1 MIFSV
6 SFRSLNLGWA
16 LALVVLLASA
26 AVAQPASKPRVLL
39 LATGGTIAGV
49 QPKDG
54 SGQSYRAGVVGVEAL
69 VDAVPGLRDRAE
81 IRAEQL
87 MNIGS
92 NNMNDE
98 TWLKLARRVSAG
110 LADPSVD
117 AIVITHGTD
126 TMEESAFL
134 LSLTT
139 GGDKP
144 VVLVG
149 SMRPATAIS
158 ADGPG
163 NLLDAVT
170 VAAHPAARSRGV
182 MVVLNNTVHGA
193 RDVTKVD
200 TLRPNAF
207 DSPNA
212 GALGWVE
219 GTEVKFYAPAP
230 APRGAPRFALPEDGK
245 LPRVDVI
252 YMSAGTDDV
261 LIKASVGAG
270 AKGIV
275 VAGSGAG
282 SMTSAAR
289 AAVRA
294 HTKEGIFFLRT
305 ARHSYGPV
313 AASDSG
319 AGDGSDAAV
328 GTLAGTDL
336 TPAKARVFLKLALLK
351 PDVTRDELMQLI
363 AEL

>member
-1 MIFSV
+1 MENSDLQAPGGVNPLPSMMSPVSV
-6 SFRSLNLGWA
+6 RSLIVGRA
-16 LALVVLLASA
+16 LALVVLLASV
-26 AVAQPASKPRVLL
+26 AVAQPAAKPRVLL

-98 TWLKLARRVSAG
+98 TWLKLARRVIAG
-110 LADPSVD
+110 LADPTVD
-117 AIVITHGTD
+117 GIVITHGTD

-139 GGDKP
+139 SGDKP

-170 VAAHPAARSRGV
+170 VAAHPASQARGV
-182 MVVLNNTVHGA
+182 MVVLNNTIHGA

-207 DSPNA
+207 DSPNV
-212 GALGWVE
+212 GALG
-219 GTEVKFYAPAP
+219 
-230 APRGAPRFALPEDGK
+230 
-245 LPRVDVI
+245 
-252 YMSAGTDDV
+252 
-261 LIKASVGAG
+261 
-270 AKGIV
+270 
-275 VAGSGAG
+275 
-282 SMTSAAR
+282 
-289 AAVRA
+289 
-294 HTKEGIFFLRT
+294 
-305 ARHSYGPV
+305 
-313 AASDSG
+313 
-319 AGDGSDAAV
+319 
-328 GTLAGTDL
+328 
-336 TPAKARVFLKLALLK
+336 
-351 PDVTRDELMQLI
+351 
-363 AEL
+363 

>member
-1 MIFSV
+1 MMLS
-6 SFRSLNLGWA
+6 SLVRPLKRILAVA
-16 LALVVLLASA
+16 LAAFVATA
-26 AVAQPASKPRVLL
+26 AAAQPAAKPRVLL

-49 QPKDG
+49 QPSDG
-54 SGQSYRAGVVGVEAL
+54 SGQSYRPGVVGVDAL

-81 IRAEQL
+81 IKAEQL

-98 TWLKLARRVSAG
+98 TWLKLAHRVIAG

-170 VAAHPAARSRGV
+170 VAAHPSARSRGI
-182 MVVLNNTVHGA
+182 MVVLNNTIHGA
-193 RDVTKVD
+193 RDVTKVN
-200 TLRPNAF
+200 TLRPDAF

-212 GALGWVE
+212 GPLGWVD
-219 GTEVKFYAPAP
+219 GTEVKFYHPAP
-230 APRGAPRFALPEDGK
+230 ATRGAPTFALAADAV

-252 YMSAGTDDV
+252 YVHAGTDDV
-261 LIKASVGAG
+261 LIKASVAAG
-270 AKGIV
+270 ARGIV
-275 VAGSGAG
+275 IAGSGAG
-282 SMTSAAR
+282 SMTTPAR
-289 AAVRA
+289 EAVRA
-294 HTKEGIFFLRT
+294 LAKEGVVFFRT

-313 AASDSG
+313 TLSDAG
-319 AGDGSDAAV
+319 AGSGSDEMV

-336 TPAKARVFLKLALLK
+336 TPAKARVFLKLALMK
-351 PDVTRDELMQLI
+351 PGVTRADLLALI
-363 AEL
+363 ARL